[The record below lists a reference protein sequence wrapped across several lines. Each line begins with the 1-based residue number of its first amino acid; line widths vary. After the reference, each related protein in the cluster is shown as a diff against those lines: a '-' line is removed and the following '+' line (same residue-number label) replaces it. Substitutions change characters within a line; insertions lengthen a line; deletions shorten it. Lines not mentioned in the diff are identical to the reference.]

1 MAIASPVQATEQ
13 FLRLVFRQVKSPV
26 YRLILSTA
34 NHNRKLLVLAFNA
47 NLLASAMETGTFA
60 IIYLALGVLTN
71 DITIT
76 SVNNPVINNPIVLP
90 LVSQLEGGKL
100 FIALVLMAVFVQI
113 LRAFLGYLGGI
124 WTGYLAI
131 RIGEQMNNRLFALAM
146 SFSFPCAS
154 RYKVGDLLSYINGGG
169 IVYEL
174 IKFWERLIVNAFMI
188 VAYGAVILWISPALS
203 LFAVFLSILLTAF
216 QRYLEP
222 RLQRL
227 SIDTTSIG
235 VELAKEK
242 TESIQALRLIHT
254 FGSQQPTI
262 RKVFGLQAQL
272 VPLQERAT
280 RLGAIVSPISS
291 TLVILTVGGLLIG
304 GFGILENSPAVVV
317 PALLTFISAFNRL
330 TTEVQKLLNTLN
342 EFASVTGSVNRLS
355 EILAVEDK
363 EFTWQG
369 GEAFE
374 GLQQAVEF
382 RQVSLCY
389 QQGQAWALRDL
400 SFEFAKGQFLA
411 LVGSSGA
418 GKSSIADLLVGLYDV
433 TMGEILVDGRNLQEY
448 SYESWRARLGVVS
461 QDTFIF
467 NTTILDNIRYG
478 LPEAS
483 EAQVME
489 AAKKAQAHGF
499 ITELPAGYET
509 VVGERG
515 YRLSGGQRQRVALAR
530 AILKQP
536 EILILDEATSA
547 LDSQSERLV
556 QEALGQFQ
564 RDRTVLVIAHRLSTI
579 ANADQILVLERGQ
592 LVEQGTH
599 RELLALGGHY
609 AHYWRLQSQG
619 QEVAVS

>member
-1 MAIASPVQATEQ
+1 MAIANPVQAVER

-47 NLLASAMETGTFA
+47 NLLASALETGTFA

-76 SVNNPVINNPIVLP
+76 SVNNPVINNPVVLP
-90 LVSQLEGGKL
+90 LVSKLEGGKL
-100 FIALVLMAVFVQI
+100 FIALVLMAVVVQI
-113 LRAFLGYLGGI
+113 LRAFLGYLGSI
-124 WTGYLAI
+124 WTGYLSI
-131 RIGEQMNNRLFALAM
+131 RIGEQMNNRLFAIVM

-154 RYKVGDLLSYINGGG
+154 RYKVGDLLSYIGGG
-169 IVYEL
+169 SVVYSL
-174 IKFWERLIVNAFMI
+174 IKLWELAIVNVFM
-188 VAYGAVILWISPALS
+188 VCAYAAVILWISPALS
-203 LFAVFLSILLTAF
+203 LFAIALSLLLTAI
-216 QRYLEP
+216 QRYMEP

-227 SIDTTSIG
+227 SIDTTQVG
-235 VELAKEK
+235 VELSKEK

-254 FGSQQPTI
+254 FGRQQPTI
-262 RKVFGLQAQL
+262 QNVFSLQAQQ

-280 RLGAIVSPISS
+280 RLGAIVTPISS
-291 TLVILTVGGLLIG
+291 TLVIVTVGGLLIG
-304 GFGILENSPAVVV
+304 GFGILNNSPAVVV

-330 TTEVQKLLNTLN
+330 ATEVQRLINTLN
-342 EFASVTGSVNRLS
+342 AFASTTGQVNRLS
-355 EILAVEDK
+355 EILHIEDK
-363 EFTWQG
+363 EFTRQG
-369 GEAFE
+369 GEVFARLE
-374 GLQQAVEF
+374 QGIEF
-382 RQVSLCY
+382 RQVSLRY
-389 QQGQAWALRDL
+389 QEGQQWALRDV
-400 SFEFAKGQFLA
+400 SFKFAKGQFLA
-411 LVGSSGA
+411 LVGASGA

-433 TMGEILVDGRNLQEY
+433 TDGEILIDGCDLRQY
-448 SYESWRARLGVVS
+448 SYESWRAHLGVVS

-483 EAQVME
+483 EDRVIE
-489 AAKKAQAHGF
+489 AAKKAQAHDF
-499 ITELPAGYET
+499 IGELPAGYET

-579 ANADQILVLERGQ
+579 VKADQILVLERGQ

-599 RELLALGGHY
+599 RELLALGGRY
-609 AHYWRLQSQG
+609 AHYWQLQSQG